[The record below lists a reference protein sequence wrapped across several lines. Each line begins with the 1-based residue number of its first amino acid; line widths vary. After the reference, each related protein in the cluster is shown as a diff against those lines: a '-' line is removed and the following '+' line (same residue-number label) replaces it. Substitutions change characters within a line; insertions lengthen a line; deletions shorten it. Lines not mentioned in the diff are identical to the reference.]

1 MFRPASL
8 VASRGSVVHLV
19 ALCAAASRV
28 DRKPIETYTKS
39 DIRFVLKYGE
49 VCLHSVCSLREFLGN
64 QPLILVPPMLHLLI
78 R

>member
-39 DIRFVLKYGE
+39 DIRFVLKNGE
-49 VCLHSVCSLREFLGN
+49 VRLHSVCSLRELLGN

-78 R
+78 